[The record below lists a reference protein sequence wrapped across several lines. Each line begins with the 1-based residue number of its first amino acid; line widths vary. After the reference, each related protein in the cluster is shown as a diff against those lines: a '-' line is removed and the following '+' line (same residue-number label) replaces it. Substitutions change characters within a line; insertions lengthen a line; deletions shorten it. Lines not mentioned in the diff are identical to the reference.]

1 MAPSPAAANIPISP
15 FPGRNNSVMPST
27 ASQTSRVEALDLL
40 RLAAVL
46 GVVLYHFGF
55 WGPTSNGIPQAAI
68 PSLAAFAKYGF
79 LGVPVFFIISGFVI
93 AYSAEGR
100 TATGFAIARFS
111 RIYPTFVFC
120 MTLTFL
126 AILFLGQPHFDAT
139 WAQWFANLIIAAP
152 AFGQAYMDTSYWSL
166 VIEVMFYAW
175 VAVLIAAGLFPR
187 RIDAIIL
194 IWLGITFANE
204 LTIDALWAEKLFLA
218 DDSGFFAVG
227 LLIYEFYR
235 GRRGAMLYSM
245 LAISI
250 GTAVFQA
257 LHKLVKLAPHTG
269 GVFDEWIVAAICLGS
284 VAVIFTATQVRRVP
298 LPAGLT
304 LALGGLTYP
313 LYLLHMQFGY
323 VLFEHQAPAK
333 AVPLVVAIIFAMTL
347 LAWAVWRYV
356 ERPAQRWTRDFLTR
370 HATRLGWPPKPDAA
384 IGSVAG
390 SEAGR
395 VG

>member
-1 MAPSPAAANIPISP
+1 MSS
-15 FPGRNNSVMPST
+15 S
-27 ASQTSRVEALDLL
+27 ASQKSRVEALDLL

-55 WGPTSNGIPQAAI
+55 WGPTVNGIPQAAI
-68 PSLAAFAKYGF
+68 PALAPVAKYGF

-126 AILFLGQPHFDAT
+126 AIMFLGPPHFNAT
-139 WAQWFANLIIAAP
+139 WAQWAANLFVAAP
-152 AFGQAYMDTSYWSL
+152 ALGQAYMDTSYWSL

-175 VAVLIAAGLFPR
+175 VAMLIAIGLFPR
-187 RIDAIIL
+187 RIDSIIL
-194 IWLGITFANE
+194 IWLAITFANE

-245 LAISI
+245 LALSI

-269 GVFDEWIVAAICLGS
+269 GVFDQWIVIAICLAS
-284 VAVIFTATQVRRVP
+284 IAIIFLATQVRRVP

-313 LYLLHMQFGY
+313 LYLLHMQLGY
-323 VLFEHQAPAK
+323 VLFEHQAPDD
-333 AVPLVVAIIFAMTL
+333 AVLLVLTIVTGVAL

-356 ERPAQRWTRDFLTR
+356 ERPAQRWTREFLTR
-370 HATRLGWPPKPDAA
+370 HAIRLGWPPKPDPAVA
-384 IGSVAG
+384 SVASNG
-390 SEAGR
+390 TA
-395 VG
+395 